1 MVINIPLPTTVEEK
15 FKTILEDEYQI
26 RRMAV
31 DYNIPVII
39 NIELAKALVEA
50 IENVRGKKIS
60 INSLNEYHATIKEV
74 YW

>member
-1 MVINIPLPTTVEEK
+1 MVINIPLPTTIEEK
-15 FKTILEDEYQI
+15 FRQVIEDEYQI

-39 NIELAKALVEA
+39 NMQLAKAIVDA
-50 IENVRGKKIS
+50 IEKVRQKPLVVK
-60 INSLNEYHATIKEV
+60 SLNDYQSELKEI